1 MTNAFR
7 IVLDNASVRRAAAEG
22 VSETVIAAVL
32 LLHER
37 SVDKVAAKLVSR
49 CPSCHPPG
57 TLEAL
62 KIRRAAPSPEP
73 VASIS
78 TDRPPAG
85 IEPDAEDR
93 RRAQQRRLAGL
104 RVRAA
109 QTGSEREH
117 VVPPLTARFSEQSKF
132 GALEARRTSGTHA
145 AATSAVPKKSILN
158 LGVNFVEPL
167 LRSVGPLSI
176 GRALSF
182 QFCNPIFGGA

>member
-1 MTNAFR
+1 MGAT
-7 IVLDNASVRRAAAEG
+7 AAAEG

-37 SVDKVAAKLVSR
+37 SVDELAAKLRPDELGHVIRLVSR
-49 CPSCHPPG
+49 CPSCYPPG

-62 KIRRAAPSPEP
+62 KVRSPSPSPEP

-93 RRAQQRRLAGL
+93 RRAQERRLAGL
-104 RVRAA
+104 RVRAP
-109 QTGSEREH
+109 QTGSARER

-132 GALEARRTSGTHA
+132 DALEAQRTSGTHA